1 MGNDMDYLDYT
12 SAMMNE
18 MQDIIEDLGLKTKK
32 TKQFDMLENFKND
45 VAFHKFI
52 VDYNNFTLAS
62 LVGYEMG
69 IDYVEAAAN
78 YSYLIALPSAEKQP
92 SLIKSLFTKKEEIN
106 IDYRNIVFEL
116 HDYVIRKNSLGEFC
130 EKWAKKVN
138 YESSNE
144 SVKDKTDSFNLLSLN
159 IERIIQQVSKDPLEH
174 QVECLEVAINTHLGL
189 YEQEKNEVSTN
200 LFSTLKLIFKGCK
213 NLDEAIHK
221 MDSLKFIENNIDPSI
236 TTRDQRSFNT
246 LLKLG
251 IARGYL
257 TYGELNDF
265 GIQHITIKLVQ
276 SLNDLKIDY
285 IEKPEPPSILF

>member
-1 MGNDMDYLDYT
+1 MNYAEYT
-12 SAMMNE
+12 DATKNE
-18 MQDIIEDLGLKTKK
+18 MIEIIGELGLKIKK
-32 TKQFDMLENFKND
+32 SMRVDAFEQFKRFAAFDIFIVSYENF
-45 VAFHKFI
+45 V
-52 VDYNNFTLAS
+52 LATE
-62 LVGYEMG
+62 VGYEMG
-69 IDYVEAAAN
+69 IDHVETAVN
-78 YSYLIALPSAEKQP
+78 YCYLIAFPSTEKQP

-106 IDYRNIVFEL
+106 IDYRNIVLKL
-116 HDYVIRKNSLGEFC
+116 HDYVIKKNSLGEFC

-138 YESSNE
+138 TENSNE
-144 SVKDKTDSFNLLSLN
+144 SVKENIDSFNLLSLN
-159 IERIIQQVSKDPLEH
+159 IERIIKQVSKDPLEH

-213 NLDEAIHK
+213 NLDEAILK

-265 GIQHITIKLVQ
+265 GIQHINIKLIE
-276 SLNDLKIDY
+276 SFNALSIDY
-285 IEKPEPPSILF
+285 IEKPDPPSIVF

>member
-1 MGNDMDYLDYT
+1 MDYLEYT

-18 MQDIIEDLGLKTKK
+18 MQDIIEELGLNKK
-32 TKQFDMLENFKND
+32 KMKASSIHMFENFKND
-45 VAFHKFI
+45 VAFQKFI

-69 IDYVEAAAN
+69 IDYVEAAVN

-92 SLIKSLFTKKEEIN
+92 SFIKSLLTKKEVIN
-106 IDYRNIVFEL
+106 IDYKNIVFKL
-116 HDYVIRKNSLGEFC
+116 HDYVIKKNSFGEFC
-130 EKWAKKVN
+130 DKWAKKIN
-138 YESSNE
+138 NGNSTE
-144 SVKDKTDSFNLLSLN
+144 SVKEKLDTFNLLSLN
-159 IERIIQQVSKDPLEH
+159 IESIIKQVSKVPLEH
-174 QVECLEVAINTHLGL
+174 QIECLEVAINTNLGL
-189 YEQEKNEVSTN
+189 YEQEENEDSTN
-200 LFSTLKLIFKGCK
+200 LFSTLKLIFTDCK

-221 MDSLKFIENNIDPSI
+221 MGSLKFIENTIDPSI

-265 GIQHITIKLVQ
+265 GIQHINKKLIE
-276 SLNDLKIDY
+276 SFNTLNIDY
-285 IEKPEPPSILF
+285 IEKPEPPSILL

>member
-1 MGNDMDYLDYT
+1 MI
-12 SAMMNE
+12 E
-18 MQDIIEDLGLKTKK
+18 IIDELGLKIKK
-32 TKQFDMLENFKND
+32 SMRFDAFEQFKRFAAFDIFIVSYENF
-45 VAFHKFI
+45 V
-52 VDYNNFTLAS
+52 LATE
-62 LVGYEMG
+62 VGYEMG
-69 IDYVEAAAN
+69 IDHVETAVN
-78 YSYLIALPSAEKQP
+78 YCYLIAFPSAEKQP

-106 IDYRNIVFEL
+106 IDYRNIVLKL
-116 HDYVIRKNSLGEFC
+116 HDYIIKKNSLGEFC

-138 YESSNE
+138 NENSNE
-144 SVKDKTDSFNLLSLN
+144 SVKENLDTFNLLSLN

-189 YEQEKNEVSTN
+189 YEQEENEVSTN

-221 MDSLKFIENNIDPSI
+221 MDSLKFIENTIDPSI

-265 GIQHITIKLVQ
+265 GIQHINIKLIE
-276 SLNDLKIDY
+276 SFNALSIDY
-285 IEKPEPPSILF
+285 IEKPDPPSIVF